1 MDEKNFSLDGPD
13 RQILDIIQSSFPL
26 TSRPYDAI
34 GEELGMSGEE
44 VYARVR
50 KMRKAGVIRRLG
62 ANFQSGKIGF
72 KSTLCAAKVP
82 EEAKADFVERV
93 NSLPNVT
100 HNYERDHQYNV
111 WFTLI
116 CESREKEAEILA
128 NLREAT
134 GIKILSLPASRFYKI
149 KVDFQMA

>member
-1 MDEKNFSLDGPD
+1 MDEKKFFLDGPD
-13 RQILDIIQSSFPL
+13 RQILDVIQSSFPL
-26 TSRPYDAI
+26 APRPYDEI
-34 GEELGMSGEE
+34 GKELGMGGEE
-44 VYARVR
+44 VFARVG
-50 KMRKAGVIRRLG
+50 KMREAGVIRRLG

-82 EEAKADFVERV
+82 EEAKADFIERV

-100 HNYERDHQYNV
+100 HNYERDHQYNI

-128 NLREAT
+128 ALREET
-134 GIKILSLPASRFYKI
+134 GIEIMSLPASRFYKI